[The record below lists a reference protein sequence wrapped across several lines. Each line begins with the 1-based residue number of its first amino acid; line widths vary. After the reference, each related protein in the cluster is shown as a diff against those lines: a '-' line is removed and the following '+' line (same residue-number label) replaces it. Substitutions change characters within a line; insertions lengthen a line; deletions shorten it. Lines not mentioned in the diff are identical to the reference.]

1 MFPLVLIYRT
11 SIFVLDIKDM
21 KSATLPERHQDKRLF
36 VQEGKHPLDRVSAQ
50 SGVQRKREL
59 QLSKE
64 FPCSTFLHRAS
75 CSVMCSENMCCELL
89 SHLVGSGTFN

>member
-1 MFPLVLIYRT
+1 MFLLILIYRT
-11 SIFVLDIKDM
+11 IFVLDIKDT

-36 VQEGKHPLDRVSAQ
+36 VQEGKHPLDGVSAQ

-75 CSVMCSENMCCELL
+75 CFVMCSENMCGELL
-89 SHLVGSGTFN
+89 PHLVGSETFS